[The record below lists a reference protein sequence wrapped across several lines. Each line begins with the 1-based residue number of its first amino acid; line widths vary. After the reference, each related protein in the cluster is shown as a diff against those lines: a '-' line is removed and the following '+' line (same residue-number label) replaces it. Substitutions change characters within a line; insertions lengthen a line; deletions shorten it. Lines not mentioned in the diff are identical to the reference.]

1 MDLRQVRLRSN
12 PRFRLVPYDRL
23 SPAEQGAF
31 RLLNH
36 DREFYGILFPPPESG
51 LPPKAVSRDAAL
63 LFLAL
68 RQPASLPNLLTDLL
82 GLEAERRLRQLVADR
97 VLEVESAGQFV
108 SGPALIELPGGE
120 QDGRVA
126 SRVARLSSEAI
137 EYARALESLDLAATA
152 DCLYRFNAAPATPSL
167 HGRFASVDRLHAFV
181 QAPPDVQGRL
191 QSDWRCESVADR
203 WLVWSS
209 RAAATPYKLYVS
221 PLLEDLPKVFAVAVR
236 AFAQVGCP
244 TFKLGQGAFGLLR
257 PDKLVAHF
265 SSLDRLQRAAE
276 LIAQGAAEA
285 TAQGVPFSAP
295 IDPAGLLSWGMDP
308 PRFEQA
314 PQAGSALSWRHWL
327 CERIATYMVAARQ
340 SGGDVQAIV
349 RQRVALDGVDPVDWT
364 PDLAIWRAPLGTEP
378 EVA

>member
-1 MDLRQVRLRSN
+1 MDLRQARLRSN

-31 RLLNH
+31 HSLND
-36 DREFYGILFPPPESG
+36 DREFYGILFPPPDSG
-51 LPPKAVSRDAAL
+51 LLPRSVSRDAAL

-68 RQPASLPNLLTDLL
+68 AQPAWLPSLLNDLL
-82 GLEAERRLRQLVADR
+82 GPEAERRLRQLVADQ

-108 SGPALIELPGGE
+108 SGPAAIELLGGR
-120 QDGRVA
+120 QNGRVA

-137 EYARALESLDLAATA
+137 EYARGLESLDLAAMA

-167 HGRFASVDRLHAFV
+167 HRRFASPDRLCAFV
-181 QAPPDVQGRL
+181 QAQPDVQGRL
-191 QSDWRCESVADR
+191 QSHWRCESVADR

-209 RAAATPYKLYVS
+209 HAAPASCKLYVS
-221 PLLEDLPKVFAVAVR
+221 PMLEDLPKVFAVAVR

-276 LIAQGAAEA
+276 LIADGAAGA

-308 PRFEQA
+308 PRFEAA
-314 PQAGSALSWRHWL
+314 PKAGSALSWRHWL
-327 CERIATYMVAARQ
+327 CERIATYVAAARR
-340 SGGDVQAIV
+340 SGGDVQAFV
-349 RQRVALDGVDPVDWT
+349 RQRIALDGVDPIDWA
-364 PDLAIWRAPLGTEP
+364 PDLAIWRALPGTEP
-378 EVA
+378 EAA

>member
-1 MDLRQVRLRSN
+1 MDLRQARLRSN

-31 RLLNH
+31 RSLNH
-36 DREFYGILFPPPESG
+36 DREFYGILFSPPESG
-51 LPPKAVSRDAAL
+51 LSPRALSRDVAL

-68 RQPASLPNLLTDLL
+68 AQPASLPSLLTDLL
-82 GLEAERRLRQLVADR
+82 GLDAERRLRQLVADQ
-97 VLEVESAGQFV
+97 VLEVESAGQFL
-108 SGPALIELPGGE
+108 SGPALIELLGGE
-120 QDGRVA
+120 PDGRAA

-152 DCLYRFNAAPATPSL
+152 DCLYRFNAAPATPSF
-167 HGRFASVDRLHAFV
+167 HARFASVDRLHAFV

-191 QSDWRCESVADR
+191 QSGWRCETVADR
-203 WLVWSS
+203 WLTWSC
-209 RAAATPYKLYVS
+209 RAAAGPYKLYVS
-221 PLLEDLPKVFAVAVR
+221 PRLEDLPKVFAVSVR

-265 SSLDRLQRAAE
+265 SGLDRLQRAAE

-314 PQAGSALSWRHWL
+314 PLAASALSWRHWL
-327 CERIATYMVAARQ
+327 CERIATYVVAARQ
-340 SGGDVQAIV
+340 SGGDVQAFV
-349 RQRVALDGVDPVDWT
+349 RQRIALDGVDPVDWT
-364 PDLAIWRAPLGTEP
+364 PDLAIWRAPPGTEP
-378 EVA
+378 EAA